1 MIKSLATF
9 ARIHWPSEYNDYLND
24 KAYGYSGK
32 KKRLKQVI
40 KAEIMN
46 GEKEY
51 KFYDWSK
58 EYDEYHE
65 NYEWQGGDFF
75 AGTY

>member
-1 MIKSLATF
+1 MIKSFATF

-40 KAEIMN
+40 KAEIMS
-46 GEKEY
+46 GRVEISMLKRI
-51 KFYDWSK
+51 S
-58 EYDEYHE
+58 
-65 NYEWQGGDFF
+65 
-75 AGTY
+75 